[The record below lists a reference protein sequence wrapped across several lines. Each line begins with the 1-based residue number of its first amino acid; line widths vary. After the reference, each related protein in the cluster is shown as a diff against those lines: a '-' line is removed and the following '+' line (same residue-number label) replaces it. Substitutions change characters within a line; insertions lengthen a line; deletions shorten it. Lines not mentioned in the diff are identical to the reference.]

1 MPNRPI
7 DNARK
12 ILRKLRNNK
21 IKNVRNPEKYED
33 LLTEDEFDEM
43 LLLLDYD
50 KKVIEQ
56 PEVITRSLRGLLPR
70 LPLGDHSAPSGR
82 PPLRGLPTDEMITLE
97 QIYDIIDNYKNVK
110 DSSKQTDKKNI
121 KGVFNVLGIDD
132 LFDILDS
139 VSHVYDLLDEH
150 YDGGLARVLASL
162 LKLLDFIE
170 LDEIFDDFRKDLRD
184 KYIQL
189 RHNNKVLNIAH
200 SPDTQK

>member
-56 PEVITRSLRGLLPR
+56 PEVIT
-70 LPLGDHSAPSGR
+70 
-82 PPLRGLPTDEMITLE
+82 PLRGLPTDEMITLE

-121 KGVFNVLGIDD
+121 KGIFNVLGIDD
-132 LFDILDS
+132 LFDILDN